1 MMVLIMANINY
12 LVILICSTVFLL
24 SSFVSSQQKLR
35 NLEDPTE
42 FFKYALYLRTDH
54 PEYYAKNFKGI
65 TDHYNKLISA
75 TEAKRLSLN
84 TRSSDNNGQPNSVF
98 NSAGP
103 RTPMQHDGLSRWPPR
118 IPQGN
123 NASPSRPKSEQKAGR
138 TYSRSLSSTV
148 SPKDE
153 AIQKVM
159 RDILKAETTNATNP
173 DLDWARKCFTLGY
186 NNTNGSCQ
194 SEPEVIKLA
203 PNETICLTYFKFGC
217 QYQLN
222 QDFCVAGV
230 DEVMKNTS
238 FTCDL
243 NINGDSE
250 LMSIQCC
257 MACKSGINAAIS
269 KDSCDM
275 HLDNS
280 MPSFAQ
286 EKCCN
291 SFLNQNISVST
302 TESIPVSFKPGSMN
316 AIMSDLDDQVSN
328 STTFKLSNSLDST
341 TESIKP
347 GSLNEV
353 VVHLDDRF
361 SNNETNKPEID
372 SSTVPETSTLPTT
385 TTTIATPS
393 TSTESTTAPSTTT
406 TAATTTTITTE
417 LTTTTSTT
425 TNYVRN
431 NNSTTNNH

>member
-291 SFLNQNISVST
+291 SFLNQNIS
-302 TESIPVSFKPGSMN
+302 
-316 AIMSDLDDQVSN
+316 
-328 STTFKLSNSLDST
+328 DST